1 MRAGSRSRGVQRR
14 ARRRHQGVVA
24 QLPPIFGRQLPGL
37 APADAEP
44 SLVEDGWGTRSFSYT
59 LGASSMKAQAGTLAK
74 LGCMIRVDCDD
85 GAIDSVELFINF
97 LAEEELADGYFMAR
111 VRARVPG
118 FD

>member
-1 MRAGSRSRGVQRR
+1 MQALTHYQTYPERPPGAD
-14 ARRRHQGVVA
+14 
-24 QLPPIFGRQLPGL
+24 LPPKKVCNLDPM
-37 APADAEP
+37 APRP
-44 SLVEDGWGTRSFSYT
+44 
-59 LGASSMKAQAGTLAK
+59 SMKAQAGTLAK
-74 LGCMIRVDCDD
+74 MGCMIKVDCDD

>member
-1 MRAGSRSRGVQRR
+1 
-14 ARRRHQGVVA
+14 
-24 QLPPIFGRQLPGL
+24 
-37 APADAEP
+37 
-44 SLVEDGWGTRSFSYT
+44 
-59 LGASSMKAQAGTLAK
+59 MKAQAGTLAK
-74 LGCMIRVDCDD
+74 LGCMIQVDCDD

>member
-1 MRAGSRSRGVQRR
+1 MFYINAR
-14 ARRRHQGVVA
+14 ARIRRFA
-24 QLPPIFGRQLPGL
+24 Q
-37 APADAEP
+37 
-44 SLVEDGWGTRSFSYT
+44 
-59 LGASSMKAQAGTLAK
+59 AQAGTLAK
-74 LGCMIRVDCDD
+74 LGCMIKVDCDD

>member
-1 MRAGSRSRGVQRR
+1 MANDTDSIGNMD
-14 ARRRHQGVVA
+14 
-24 QLPPIFGRQLPGL
+24 LTK
-37 APADAEP
+37 PAFMAKIDVEFADDAEP
-44 SLVEDGWGTRSFSYT
+44 SLVEDGWGIRSFSYT

-74 LGCMIRVDCDD
+74 MGCMMKVDCDD

-111 VRARVPG
+111 VRARIPG

>member
-1 MRAGSRSRGVQRR
+1 MANDTESIGNMD
-14 ARRRHQGVVA
+14 
-24 QLPPIFGRQLPGL
+24 LTK
-37 APADAEP
+37 PAFTAKIDVEFADDAEP
-44 SLVEDGWGTRSFSYT
+44 SLVEDGWGIRSFSYT

-74 LGCMIRVDCDD
+74 LGCMIKVDCDD

-111 VRARVPG
+111 VRARIPG